1 MSNATGSGDAVESGL
16 AGCEVHARRS
26 IKPPTTRSQMPNSL
40 FRRPQSH
47 PLRKFLFQ
55 IHLWAGLIF
64 GVWVV
69 VIGVTGAALVFRPE
83 MQAATF
89 SRFFDI
95 RREDPTDAP
104 SDVII
109 AQLRALYPDAAL
121 AGIDYP
127 TYRRDS
133 YLAYLTQD
141 GKLLTVFSHPVTG
154 EILGELPQTS
164 WIAQLQSLHFDLLA
178 GPTGRTV
185 NGIAALAL
193 VLMFTTGLAVW
204 WPGLLRWRRS
214 LWVDFRSG
222 WKRAN
227 WDMHG
232 ATGFWLFGLLM
243 LWAVTGV
250 EFAFPDQF
258 RAAVNAVSPLTVIPT
273 PSSVPQS
280 EVLAAAG
287 TSAIAARSRQLV
299 PGAILARIVLPFG
312 DAAPLQVIMARER
325 HGDFDTSDEVH
336 LYFDQYTGELRE
348 QRVPALQAASAGDR
362 FLKWL
367 GPVHVGSFGGLR
379 VRILWFFL
387 ALSFPLLAVTGTLM
401 WWNRVVRRGTSPATG
416 GPAQNN

>member
-1 MSNATGSGDAVESGL
+1 MSIATGSPLTKSF
-16 AGCEVHARRS
+16 
-26 IKPPTTRSQMPNSL
+26 

-47 PLRKFLFQ
+47 PLRTFLFQ

-89 SRFFDI
+89 PAFFDI
-95 RREDPTDAP
+95 GREDPTDAS

-109 AQLRALYPDAAL
+109 GQLRARYPDAAL

-133 YLAYLTQD
+133 YLAYLTQE
-141 GKLLTVFSHPVTG
+141 GKLLTVLSHPVTG
-154 EILGELPQTS
+154 EILGELPARS
-164 WIAQLQSLHFDLLA
+164 WITQLQSLHFDLLA
-178 GPTGRTV
+178 GSTGRTV
-185 NGIAALAL
+185 NGIAAIAL
-193 VLMFTTGLAVW
+193 VLMFATGLVVW
-204 WPGLLRWRRS
+204 WPGLARWKRS
-214 LWVDFRSG
+214 LWVDVRSG

-227 WDMHG
+227 WDLHG

-250 EFAFPDQF
+250 EFAFPDHF

-273 PSSVPQS
+273 PTSVPQS
-280 EVLAAAG
+280 EVLPAAG
-287 TSAIAARSRQLV
+287 TSAVAARSRDLV
-299 PGAILARIVLPFG
+299 PGAFLGRIVLPFS
-312 DAAPLQVIMARER
+312 DEAALLVIMARER

-336 LYFDQYTGELRE
+336 LYFDQYTGELIE
-348 QRVPALQAASAGDR
+348 QRVPALQAASAGDL

-367 GPVHVGSFGGLR
+367 GPLHVGSFGGLP
-379 VRILWFFL
+379 VRTLWFFL
-387 ALSFPLLAVTGTLM
+387 ALSFPLLAVTGAVM
-401 WWNRVVRRGTSPATG
+401 WWNRVVRGGTPTANG
-416 GPAQNN
+416 GPTTESSSGRVA